1 MPQEQLV
8 EQWHRLT
15 YGQNVQMVAQQL
27 RNDLRPAVTEMRCN
41 GEAHAVAD
49 LVGAGE
55 YLVSEERSRRNPEN
69 PSKLSRRWLIRPD
82 KLESGQY
89 IDEEDKFDL
98 AMDPTSHFVRD
109 HTAKVNRGIFD
120 RILGIKKVGNTFEIA
135 HGGILGRVNEG
146 KRPGT
151 TTDLPSGNYIAH
163 GSTGLTLPK
172 MIKVKEALGLADFGI
187 ETDDPLFCAITPKQV
202 TDLLNIAA
210 ATGAALNQFDIEQLK
225 TGKPTTLMGLTWI
238 VTNRLP
244 KNSDGHRLCP
254 VWSKRNIVLGIWA
267 DIQGDM
273 WNDTSAKKLPYCYVS
288 ARVDCARV
296 QDGGVRV
303 IPCVEA

>member
-1 MPQEQLV
+1 MPQEMLV
-8 EQWHRLT
+8 EQWHKLT
-15 YGQNVQMVAQQL
+15 YSNNVQMVAQQL
-27 RNDLRPAVTEMRCN
+27 QNPLRPTVTEVRGT

-49 LVGAGE
+49 LMGTGE

-109 HTAKVNRGIFD
+109 HTAKVNRGVMD
-120 RILGIKKVGNTFEIA
+120 RILGVEKVGNAYQVA
-135 HGGILGRVNEG
+135 HGGILGRANEG

-151 TTDLPSGNYIAH
+151 TSGLPSGNIIP
-163 GSTGLTLPK
+163 GGTSGLTLDK
-172 MIKVKEALGLADFGI
+172 MMDVKEDLALADFGI
-187 ETDDPLFCAITPKQV
+187 EQDDPLYALISPKQV
-202 TDLLNIAA
+202 TDLLKIAA
-210 ATGAALNQFDIEQLK
+210 QAGPALNAFTIDQLK
-225 TGKPTTLMGLTWI
+225 TGKPTSLLGMTWI

-244 KNSDGHRLCP
+244 KNADGHRLCP
-254 VWSKRNIVLGIWA
+254 VWSKRNIMLGVWQ
-267 DIQGDM
+267 DVQGQM
-273 WNDTSAKKLPYCYVS
+273 WNDTSAKNLPYVYVS
-288 ARVDCARV
+288 ARVDCVRV

-303 IPCVEA
+303 IACVET

>member
-1 MPQEQLV
+1 MPQEVLV

-27 RNDLRPAVTEMRCN
+27 QNTLRPAVTEMRCT
-41 GEAHAVAD
+41 GEAQSIAD
-49 LVGAGE
+49 LVGTGE

-69 PSKLSRRWLIRPD
+69 PSKLTRRWLIRPD
-82 KLESGQY
+82 KIESGQY

-109 HTAKVNRGIFD
+109 HTAKVNRGVMD
-120 RILGIKKVGNTFEIA
+120 RILGVQKVGNAFEVA
-135 HGGILGRVNEG
+135 FGGIMGRVNEG

-151 TTDLPSGNYIAH
+151 TSALPAGNIIAA
-163 GSTGLTLPK
+163 GAAGLTLAK
-172 MIKVKEALGLADFGI
+172 MIDVKEDLALADFGI
-187 ETDDPLFCAITPKQV
+187 EQDDPLYCAISPKQV

-210 ATGAALNQFDIEQLK
+210 ASATPLNAFNIEQLK
-225 TGKPTTLMGLTWI
+225 TGKPTTLMGYTWI
-238 VTNRLP
+238 QTNRLP
-244 KNSDGHRLCP
+244 KDASGNRLCP
-254 VWSKRNIVLGIWA
+254 VWSKRNIMLGIWA

-273 WNDTSAKKLPYCYVS
+273 WNDTSAKKLPYVYVS

-303 IPCVEA
+303 IACTES

>member
-15 YGQNVQMVAQQL
+15 YGNNVQMVAQQL
-27 RNDLRPAVTEMRCN
+27 QNPLRAAVTEMRCT
-41 GEAHAVAD
+41 GEAHSVAD
-49 LVGAGE
+49 LVGTGE

-69 PSKLSRRWLIRPD
+69 PSKLSRRWLVRPD
-82 KLESGQY
+82 KIESGQY

-109 HTAKVNRGIFD
+109 HTAKVQRGIFD
-120 RILGIKKVGNTFEIA
+120 RILGIAKVGNAYEIA

-151 TTDLPSGNYIAH
+151 TSALPNGNIIPASG
-163 GSTGLTLPK
+163 TGLTIDK
-172 MIKVKEALGLADFGI
+172 MIDVKEDLALADFGI
-187 ETDDPLFCAITPKQV
+187 ESDDPLFALISPKQV
-202 TDLLNIAA
+202 TNLLKIADA
-210 ATGAALNQFDIEQLK
+210 SSASLNAFAIDQLK
-225 TGKPTTLMGLTWI
+225 TGKPTPLLGMTWI

-254 VWSKRNIVLGIWA
+254 VWSKRNVVMGVWA
-267 DIQGDM
+267 DIVGDM
-273 WNDTSAKKLPYCYVS
+273 WNDTSAKKLPYVYVS
-288 ARVDCARV
+288 ARVDAARV

-303 IPCVEA
+303 IACTES

>member
-8 EQWHRLT
+8 EQWHRDN
-15 YGQNVQMVAQQL
+15 YAGNVVMVAQQL
-27 RNDLRPAVTEMRCN
+27 QNHLRPAVTEQRCT
-41 GEAHAVAD
+41 GAAVAVSD

-69 PSKLSRRWLIRPD
+69 PPRLSRRWLVRPD
-82 KLESGQY
+82 KIESGQY

-120 RILGIKKVGNTFEIA
+120 RILGIKKVGDAYEIA
-135 HGGILGRVNEG
+135 YGGILGRATEG

-151 TTDLPSGNYIAH
+151 ATDLPSGNTIAH
-163 GSTGLTLPK
+163 GSAGLTLTK
-172 MIKVKEALGLADFGI
+172 LIEVKEALGLADFGI
-187 ETDDPLFCAITPKQV
+187 ETDDPLYCAITPKQV
-202 TDLLNIAA
+202 SNLLNIAA
-210 ATGAALNQFDIEQLK
+210 ATGAALNQFELEQLK
-225 TGKPTTLMGLTWI
+225 TGKPTTLMGMTWI
-238 VTNRLP
+238 ITNRLP
-244 KNSDGHRLCP
+244 KNSAGHRLCP

-288 ARVDCARV
+288 ARVDCVRV
-296 QDGGVRV
+296 QDAGVRV
-303 IPCVEA
+303 IPCVES